1 MTDKQKFVRFNDVIA
16 ALAPHLAALG
26 GERRLYKPDEPII
39 RENKKHD
46 ALYFIESGNAR
57 VEWGKERFVL
67 AMVGDGS
74 LLGELSYL
82 ENIPHT
88 ASVVAE
94 QECSVLIMS
103 RAAMGQLQTQNP
115 DIYLRFTE
123 KLVQVLATRFRNN
136 AEMRQQLERQKKEI
150 SDLTE
155 QLQELDQLKSRF
167 FANLSHE
174 FRTPLTLILGPID
187 KIMEDVESPVTRKT
201 LAGMKRNAW
210 RLLKLVNQLLDLS
223 KIDAGR
229 MKLQVQE
236 NDCIPLVQGIVGSY
250 EFLSKMRD
258 IELHLNAPTALKLWF
273 ETDKI
278 EAVLHNLLSNAFK
291 FTPDGG
297 KITVTMDVE
306 SAGKQKKSA
315 ENTFPEGNARITIS
329 DSGSGI
335 PQEQLAHIFD
345 RFHQVEGSAIREA
358 EGAGIGLA
366 LVKEFVQLHHGTVKV
381 DSSIGKGATFTLL
394 LPLGRSLFADYEI
407 FASPESGP
415 LITDG
420 EAANAVPG
428 LAPDV
433 AENDQLS
440 VLTETDKPL
449 LLLIEDNPEMLNY
462 IRNSLRDD
470 YRIITATD
478 GVAGVRK
485 AQNQVPDIIVSD
497 VMMPK
502 MDGYEVCKTLKT
514 DINTSHIPVI
524 LLTAKAAQEDKQ
536 EGLET
541 GADAY
546 LTKPFNAREL
556 RTRIKNLIHLRR
568 QLRDRYRR
576 ESGLN
581 PVDVTATSIDRRFL
595 EKIMA
600 IIEARISDELFDVK
614 ALSKEVA
621 MSESQLRRKLKALL
635 NQSPK
640 LFIRS
645 FRLQR
650 ARQMLAEKQGSISDV
665 AYDTGFRS
673 LAYFTKCFREEFK
686 QTPSEFL
693 RG

>member
-16 ALAPHLAALG
+16 ALGPHLAALG
-26 GERRLYKPDEPII
+26 GERRFYKPDEPIF
-39 RENKKHD
+39 RENEKHD

-94 QECSVLIMS
+94 QDCSVLIMS

-236 NDCIPLVQGIVGSY
+236 DDCIPLVQGIVGSY
-250 EFLSKMRD
+250 EFLAKMRD
-258 IELHLNAPTALKLWF
+258 IELRLKTPASLILWF

-297 KITVTMDVE
+297 EISVTLDVE
-306 SAGKQKKSA
+306 KSDKNKNSSDNLFPDGKV
-315 ENTFPEGNARITIS
+315 RITIM

-335 PQEQLAHIFD
+335 PEQQLGHIFN
-345 RFHQVEGSAIREA
+345 RFHQVEGAAIRET

-366 LVKEFVQLHHGTVKV
+366 LVKEFVQLHHGTVTV
-381 DSSIGKGATFTLL
+381 DSTLGKGTTFTLL
-394 LPLGRSLFADYEI
+394 LPLGGSLFADHEI
-407 FASPESGP
+407 FASPEDLPVISTGHSVNAGSGVDLQVVEQDQP
-415 LITDG
+415 LK
-420 EAANAVPG
+420 
-428 LAPDV
+428 
-433 AENDQLS
+433 S
-440 VLTETDKPL
+440 TDKDQPL

-462 IRNSLRDD
+462 IKNSLADD
-470 YRIITATD
+470 YRIITSTD
-478 GVAGVRK
+478 GVAGVKK

-568 QLRDRYRR
+568 QLRERYRR

-581 PVDVTATSIDRRFL
+581 PVDVTATSIDRQFL
-595 EKIMA
+595 EKVMA
-600 IIEARISDELFDVK
+600 ILETRISDESFDVK
-614 ALSKEVA
+614 LLCKEVA

-650 ARQMLAEKQGSISDV
+650 ARQLLAGKQGSISDV